1 MWGREGTWMG
11 HDFVFLSG
19 SAPGAA
25 APPPV
30 RHRSFHG
37 SGGTLFGIYIV
48 NLLFTIV
55 TLGIYY
61 FWGKTRI
68 RNYVHNQ
75 MEFDGDRYAYHGTG
89 RELFVG
95 FLKVAVIFA
104 ALFGGRVLAE
114 TVWGFVGQIVFSI
127 ILYVFFLIVT
137 PIVIVRSRGY
147 RLSRTSWRGIR
158 FSFRGAARHF
168 VRVFVPGTLLTLV
181 TLGLYYPFF
190 QNNIRRFLV
199 NHSYYGATAFRYD
212 GKGRDLFGPFL
223 LVLVLTVLTVGVVS
237 VAVGLML
244 PRLFLSGDVGGL
256 WFILLLAAVFSVLL
270 VVYWFW
276 FSAYLQRYFFGHTS
290 FATARFRSTV
300 TGGRLLRLH
309 LGNLLRLIFTLGLAT
324 PWVMVRNIRFAFGQ
338 VALEGPLDLAAIRQE
353 AQAVSAAGEALGDFL
368 GVDVY
373 NIDLGL

>member
-1 MWGREGTWMG
+1 MGILGEGQREQQG
-11 HDFVFLSG
+11 VAVSG
-19 SAPGAA
+19 AAAAA

-37 SGGTLFGIYIV
+37 SGGTLFGIFIV

-61 FWGKTRI
+61 FWGKTRV
-68 RNYVHNQ
+68 RNYVHSQ

-104 ALFGGRVLAE
+104 ALFGGRVLAQ
-114 TVWGFVGQIVFSI
+114 TVWGFAGRIVFSI
-127 ILYVFFLIVT
+127 ILYVFVLIVM
-137 PIVIVRSRGY
+137 PIVIVRSRAY

-158 FSFRGAARHF
+158 FSFRGAARNF
-168 VRVFVPGTLLTLV
+168 VRVFVPGALLTLI

-199 NHSYYGATAFRYD
+199 DHSYYGATAFGYD

-223 LVLVLTVLTVGVVS
+223 LAVVLSVLTLGVY
-237 VAVGLML
+237 G
-244 PRLFLSGDVGGL
+244 
-256 WFILLLAAVFSVLL
+256 
-270 VVYWFW
+270 FW

-309 LGNLLRLIFTLGLAT
+309 LGNLVRLIFTLGLAT
-324 PWVMVRNIRFAFGQ
+324 PWVMVRNIRFAFAQ

-368 GVDVY
+368 GVDAY
-373 NIDLGL
+373 DIDLGL